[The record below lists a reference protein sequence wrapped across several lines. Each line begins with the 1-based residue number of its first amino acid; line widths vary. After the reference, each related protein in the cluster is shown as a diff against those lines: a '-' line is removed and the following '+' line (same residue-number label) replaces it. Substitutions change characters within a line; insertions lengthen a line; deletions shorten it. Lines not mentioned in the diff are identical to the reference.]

1 MTPAPTP
8 VKFRKTT
15 YDSHLAKWR
24 NTAVSFLNFLIPATC
39 HSKKLKF
46 RPPMEKPRP
55 ALRGGVAGRGT
66 RKRPPAFIL
75 HFFRPPGS
83 RRHKLRIIRLAASG
97 EAHSLRCSSSPNRN
111 RFAGLRFGYERRP
124 PLRASA
130 RPHSGAQA
138 VTLSAYYRC
147 EVRERLRLAD
157 DQLPHPSAPSAV
169 HRTDPAPA
177 GSDRWCRAD
186 CRCASDQPWW

>member
-15 YDSHLAKWR
+15 YDSHLAEWR

-83 RRHKLRIIRLAASG
+83 PATFSCA
-97 EAHSLRCSSSPNRN
+97 E
-111 RFAGLRFGYERRP
+111 FAGWHTPAIRVCHGCACGERRLVTLWTP
-124 PLRASA
+124 SG
-130 RPHSGAQA
+130 PHSGTQA
-138 VTLSAYYRC
+138 VTLSCTFHYG
-147 EVRERLRLAD
+147 VRVPLRLD
-157 DQLPHPSAPSAV
+157 DVQPPCPSAPAAV
-169 HRTDPAPA
+169 RRTDLEPV
-177 GSDRWCRAD
+177 GSDGWCRAD
-186 CRCASDQPWW
+186 CRCASGQPWW

>member
-1 MTPAPTP
+1 MTPALIPAQP
-8 VKFRKTT
+8 LKTT
-15 YDSHLAKWR
+15 CDSHLAEWR
-24 NTAVSFLNFLIPATC
+24 NTEVFSLDLLIPTTC

-75 HFFRPPGS
+75 HIFRPPGS
-83 RRHKLRIIRLAASG
+83 PATFGCAEFVGWRTQAT
-97 EAHSLRCSSSPNRN
+97 
-111 RFAGLRFGYERRP
+111 RFGHNRICGERRLVTLWVP
-124 PLRASA
+124 A

-138 VTLSAYYRC
+138 VTLSAHC
-147 EVRERLRLAD
+147 CCGERVPLRLAD
-157 DQLPHPSAPSAV
+157 VQPPHLSAPVAV
-169 HRTDPAPA
+169 RRTGRAPV
-177 GSDRWCRAD
+177 GSDGWCRAG

>member
-8 VKFRKTT
+8 VKSLKTT
-15 YDSHLAKWR
+15 YNGHLVKRR
-24 NTAVSFLNFLIPATC
+24 NTEVFSLDLLIPTTC

-75 HFFRPPGS
+75 HFFRPLGS
-83 RRHKLRIIRLAASG
+83 PATFGCAEFTGWRTPAT
-97 EAHSLRCSSSPNRN
+97 
-111 RFAGLRFGYERRP
+111 RFGHGCVCGERR
-124 PLRASA
+124 LVTFRIAE

-138 VTLSAYYRC
+138 VTLSAHYC
-147 EVRERLRLAD
+147 CGVRVSLRPDD
-157 DQLPHPSAPSAV
+157 DQPPYPSAPTAV
-169 HRTDPAPA
+169 RRTDPTSV
-177 GSDRWCRAD
+177 GSGGWCRAG

>member
-8 VKFRKTT
+8 AKFRKTT
-15 YDSHLAKWR
+15 CDSHLVKRR
-24 NTAVSFLNFLIPATC
+24 NMAVFSLDLLILTTC

-66 RKRPPAFIL
+66 HKRPPAFIL

-83 RRHKLRIIRLAASG
+83 PATFGCTEFTGWRTPAT
-97 EAHSLRCSSSPNRN
+97 
-111 RFAGLRFGYERRP
+111 RFGHGRVCDGRR
-124 PLRASA
+124 LVTFRIAT

-138 VTLSAYYRC
+138 VTLSARYHC
-147 EVRERLRLAD
+147 GVRVLLRLAD
-157 DQLPHPSAPSAV
+157 TQPPCPSAPAAV
-169 HRTDPAPA
+169 RRTDPAPV
-177 GSDRWCRAD
+177 GSDGWCRAG
-186 CRCASDQPWW
+186 CRCASVRPSW

>member
-1 MTPAPTP
+1 MTPALTP

-15 YDSHLAKWR
+15 CDSHLVKRR
-24 NTAVSFLNFLIPATC
+24 NMAVFSLDLLILTTC

-83 RRHKLRIIRLAASG
+83 PATFGCAEFTGWRTPAT
-97 EAHSLRCSSSPNRN
+97 
-111 RFAGLRFGYERRP
+111 RFGHGCVCGERR
-124 PLRASA
+124 LVTFRILA

-138 VTLSAYYRC
+138 VTLSVHYRC
-147 EVRERLRLAD
+147 EVREPLRPAD
-157 DQLPHPSAPSAV
+157 AQPSYPSAPAAV
-169 HRTDPAPA
+169 RRTDSAPA
-177 GSDRWCRAD
+177 GSGGWCTSG
-186 CRCASDQPWW
+186 CHCT